1 MKKASIFLSIM
12 VVLTIVLF
20 FGVKLLE
27 NSKSDEDIIIN
38 HLEDEKFVYD
48 EDGGYYK
55 KNYSNNTMSDY
66 YNDVKEDKKA
76 NYEEL
81 YFYLGL
87 TRYNQKNGKYEDN
100 YVFDK
105 VKMTYEDDIHRNYT
119 GNYNLIDE
127 FIKYKYEVTMYSS
140 TIIVS
145 GEYDVKEKDSFTCV
159 VDSDRDMDND
169 DSDVFCTRAKYETLS
184 FLEQAKEIMKNPKF
198 SEVINN

>member
-1 MKKASIFLSIM
+1 MKKAIIFLSVM
-12 VVLTIVLF
+12 VGFTLVLLF
-20 FGVKLLE
+20 SVKLLE
-27 NSKSDEDIIIN
+27 SSYDKEDIIKDQ
-38 HLEDEKFVYD
+38 LKEEDFIYD

-66 YNDVKEDKKA
+66 YSNVKSDKKSEF
-76 NYEEL
+76 EEL

-87 TRYNQKNGKYEDN
+87 TRYNESNGKYEDN

-105 VKMTYEDDIHRNYT
+105 VKMLYEDDIHRNYS
-119 GNYNLIDE
+119 GNYNIIDD

-145 GEYDVKEKDSFTCV
+145 GTYDVTDTESFNCV

-169 DSDVFCTRAKYETLS
+169 NSDVFCTRAKYETLS
-184 FLEQAKEIMKNPKF
+184 FLEQAKEVMKNPEFLKA
-198 SEVINN
+198 INK